1 MTPKIQ
7 RFLRDN
13 EALPTPFLVVDLDV
27 IAHNFKK
34 LRKALPLA
42 EIYYAVKANP
52 APEIIK
58 LLAGLGSKF
67 DTASIYEIEDVVALG
82 VKAADLSFG
91 NTIKKE
97 ADIARARAAGVD
109 LYAFDSAA
117 ELDKLA
123 RAAPGAKVFCRIY
136 MTGEGA
142 DWPLSRKFGCSVEM
156 ARELL
161 VKARDLG
168 LDPHGVSFH
177 VGSQQRDLSQWD
189 IAVGKTKML
198 FTSLAEAGIELKMI
212 NLGGGFP
219 ARYRNRIP
227 AIDQYGQA
235 IMEAVTRHFGNSL
248 PQMIVEPGRGIAGD
262 AGLIQSEVV
271 LISVKG
277 DGDNRRWVY
286 LDVGKFGGLPETI
299 GEAIQYRLK
308 TPHDGKPLGPVAIA
322 GPTCDEV
329 DMLYDKAGY
338 KLPLDLKV
346 GDKVQILSAGAYTTT
361 YSSVGFNGF
370 PPLRAYYL

>member
-7 RFLRDN
+7 RFLREN
-13 EALPTPFLVVDLDV
+13 EGLGTPFLVVDLDV
-27 IAHNFKK
+27 IAHNFKR

-52 APEIIK
+52 APEIIR

-67 DTASIYEIEDVVALG
+67 DTASIYEIEDALALG

-109 LYAFDSAA
+109 LYAFDSQA

-156 ARELL
+156 ARDLL
-161 VKARDLG
+161 VRARDLG

-177 VGSQQRDLSQWD
+177 VGSQQRDLTQWD

-227 AIDQYGQA
+227 AMDQYGQA
-235 IMEAVTRHFGNSL
+235 IMAAMTKHFGNSL
-248 PQMIVEPGRGIAGD
+248 PQMIVEPGRGVAGD
-262 AGLIQSEVV
+262 AGVIQAEVV

-277 DGDNRRWVY
+277 DGDDRRWVY

-308 TPHDGKPLGPVAIA
+308 TPHDGKPVGPVAIA

-346 GDKVQILSAGAYTTT
+346 GDKVQILSTGAYTTT

-370 PPLRAYYL
+370 PPLRAYYI